1 MVVEQSRRTNDMK
14 QAEATGVID
23 AMVEKLRTL
32 RNQITEGGVTID
44 GIIVIDRLKNDE
56 EEVTNQFN
64 VNMDIDY
71 RVNG

>member
-32 RNQITEGGVTID
+32 RSQITEGEVTID
-44 GIIVIDRLKNDE
+44 EIIVSNRLKSDE
-56 EEVTNQFN
+56 EEVINQFN
-64 VNMDIDY
+64 INMDIDY
-71 RVNG
+71 RLKG

>member
-1 MVVEQSRRTNDMK
+1 MK

>member
-32 RNQITEGGVTID
+32 RNQITEGEVTID
-44 GIIVIDRLKNDE
+44 EIIISNRLKNDE
-56 EEVTNQFN
+56 EEVINQFN
-64 VNMDIDY
+64 INMDIDY
-71 RVNG
+71 RVKG